1 MDVSRGWNIAD
12 IADVKAWVVA
22 SQAAE
27 LFQDRMAGMKVVIDT
42 DCPSWVVS
50 GEECQVLFY
59 ALGMKYLTLSTAQ
72 YFTLQYLE
80 ILPLL
85 PLGRVRV
92 AIE

>member
-1 MDVSRGWNIAD
+1 
-12 IADVKAWVVA
+12 
-22 SQAAE
+22 
-27 LFQDRMAGMKVVIDT
+27 MAGLKVVIDT

-59 ALGMKYLTLSTAQ
+59 SLRMKYLRLSTAQ
-72 YFTLQYLE
+72 YFTVQYLE
-80 ILPLL
+80 ILPLF